1 MGGVMD
7 NKGALLASA
16 VLGLLLALGSPIAL
30 AQLEVR
36 GYARVLDGDTLDL
49 QGVRIRLFGID
60 APEATQTC
68 TLASGESWP
77 CGSAA
82 REALERKLGN
92 RRISCQ
98 RRDVD
103 TYGRVVAVCRLGSE
117 DVNGWLAGA
126 GWVVAYRQFSD
137 DYVDEEAAARRAR
150 LNLWQGSF
158 ELPVDYRRGRR
169 QEAERPAASEPATG
183 GNCRIKGNIS
193 RRGERVYHVPGGEF
207 YAQTVITPTAGERL
221 FCSEQEARA
230 AGWRRAQR

>member
-158 ELPVDYRRGRR
+158 ELPADYRRRQKTGGGKTGGQRAGKRQPLPHQGQHQPQRRARVPRAGRR
-169 QEAERPAASEPATG
+169 VLRTDCHHPD
-183 GNCRIKGNIS
+183 
-193 RRGERVYHVPGGEF
+193 RR
-207 YAQTVITPTAGERL
+207 
-221 FCSEQEARA
+221 
-230 AGWRRAQR
+230 

>member
-1 MGGVMD
+1 MNNRGV
-7 NKGALLASA
+7 LLAGA
-16 VLGLLLALGSPIAL
+16 VLGLLLALGAPIAL
-30 AQLEVR
+30 AQLAVR
-36 GYARVLDGDTLDL
+36 GYARVLDGDTLDV

-60 APEATQTC
+60 APEKTQTC
-68 TLASGESWP
+68 TLATGASWP

-82 REALERKLGN
+82 QEALERKLGN
-92 RRISCQ
+92 RRVTCQ

-117 DVNGWLAGA
+117 DISAWLAGA

-150 LNLWQGSF
+150 LNLWKGSF
-158 ELPVDYRRGRR
+158 ELPADYRRRER
-169 QEAERPAASEPATG
+169 QEAERPAASEPASG
-183 GNCRIKGNIS
+183 SHCRIKGNIS
-193 RRGERVYHVPGGEF
+193 RSGERVYHVPGGEF
-207 YAQTVITPTAGERL
+207 YAQTVITPAAGERL

>member
-1 MGGVMD
+1 MNNRGV
-7 NKGALLASA
+7 LLAGA
-16 VLGLLLALGSPIAL
+16 VLGLLLALGAPIAL
-30 AQLEVR
+30 AQLAVR
-36 GYARVLDGDTLDL
+36 GYARVLDGDTLDV

-60 APEATQTC
+60 APEKTQIC
-68 TLASGESWP
+68 TLATGASWP

-82 REALERKLGN
+82 QEALERKLGN
-92 RRISCQ
+92 RRVTCQ

-117 DVNGWLAGA
+117 DINAWLAGA

-150 LNLWQGSF
+150 LNLWKGSF
-158 ELPVDYRRGRR
+158 ELPADYRRRER
-169 QEAERPAASEPATG
+169 QEAERPAASEPASG
-183 GNCRIKGNIS
+183 SHCRIKGNIS
-193 RRGERVYHVPGGEF
+193 RSGERVYHVPGGEF
-207 YAQTVITPTAGERL
+207 YAQTVITPAAGERL